1 MLLFLFIYL
10 LSFFVCS
17 FESFFIIYK
26 LWLSLMLSNAQK
38 DMNCVFSILLKNEI
52 IDVFIW
58 KYHQLTIFFF
68 CWLPNFLIQIFDLFA
83 NILFVLRTIWIRNVY
98 RKSMKYKEQKLWFN
112 YFPFPL
118 PPLYKTNIYS
128 EWKNVFN
135 ILKIHILKTKLKLK
149 RKEFSNLIKNKR
161 QKNV

>member
-1 MLLFLFIYL
+1 MIILDAFK
-10 LSFFVCS
+10 CS
-17 FESFFIIYK
+17 KRYELCIFHPIEKWNYWCFH
-26 LWLSLMLSNAQK
+26 
-38 DMNCVFSILLKNEI
+38 LKVSSVN
-52 IDVFIW
+52 
-58 KYHQLTIFFF
+58 HIFFLLAPQF
-68 CWLPNFLIQIFDLFA
+68 LNTNFRLVRKYF
-83 NILFVLRTIWIRNVY
+83 FVLRTIWIRNVY

-161 QKNV
+161 QKMYKNIKMLLEKVIIII